1 MKLRK
6 LRAFGLVLICS
17 LLAMTTQAGSLSDAD
32 LPTNSTWYVH
42 INLELIRNSSVG
54 RQFMLQ
60 VYNEAMD
67 DIQDEL
73 GIDVRE
79 TVEGVTMF
87 GGELPGSSSPIN
99 DGAVVLHGVFDADI
113 QAGILSAL
121 ERQGAKVS
129 EVYESGLTYY
139 MVESEDGVLD
149 YTHEDAEVQGLN
161 LDDQQELY
169 FSFGST
175 QLLATQSLDLMKGFL
190 SAGGYLGGIEQVRSD
205 ALLILQADRALLQG
219 GANTSA
225 DIGEEWDSSV
235 LKNVDSVALLVAEE
249 QGGLLLNAQ
258 LLATS
263 AEVAVSVRNIVE
275 GMVALKALSDTESVV
290 GDVLRNVRFENDGA
304 VLKMSFPVAA
314 DQIEALRD
322 L

>member
-32 LPTNSTWYVH
+32 LPTNSNWYVH

-149 YTHEDAEVQGLN
+149 YTHEDAEVHGLN

-175 QLLATQSLDLMKGFL
+175 QLLSTQSLELMKGFL
-190 SAGGYLGGIEQVRSD
+190 SAGGYLSGIEQVRSD
-205 ALLILQADRALLQG
+205 
-219 GANTSA
+219 S
-225 DIGEEWDSSV
+225 
-235 LKNVDSVALLVAEE
+235 
-249 QGGLLLNAQ
+249 
-258 LLATS
+258 
-263 AEVAVSVRNIVE
+263 
-275 GMVALKALSDTESVV
+275 
-290 GDVLRNVRFENDGA
+290 
-304 VLKMSFPVAA
+304 
-314 DQIEALRD
+314 
-322 L
+322 